1 MQLGKWG
8 INQVFQVATE
18 ERKSYIFLMNKKY
31 LFIVSFASA
40 FIWGSIAFGQP
51 QIVYTNALPIGLKSV
66 NKGGEVECIFENK
79 SKEYINVS
87 WINDRGDFLSGNEYL
102 APGNKGHQGKTST
115 GCVHVL
121 RTLDSKILGYFTFEK
136 PGKVEVVI
144 KPPK

>member
-1 MQLGKWG
+1 MGLGKLG
-8 INQVFQVATE
+8 FYPTFQFATE
-18 ERKSYIFLMNKKY
+18 ERKSYICLMNKKY
-31 LFIVSFASA
+31 LFIFSFASA
-40 FIWGSIAFGQP
+40 FILGSIAFSQP
-51 QIVYTNALPIGLKSV
+51 QIVYTNALPVGLKSV

-115 GCVHVL
+115 GYVHVL
-121 RTLDSKILGYFTFEK
+121 RTLDSKILGYFTFQK